1 MPSPPSPPGRT
12 ALGVRTVPV
21 DPNVQSRFHLS
32 EAQGAFVIGVVQDL
46 PASKAG
52 VPPGS
57 VIVAINHQPVRS
69 PQDLTQLVAR
79 GPVGTPV
86 PLQYILPGGQS
97 KQADVVLQSLE
108 QPLERALVGD
118 GDAGR
123 TTEPPA
129 LQPAPLTTRRV
140 QPTAGSESAEP
151 ATLVRLEELLRR
163 MHNRLEQIE
172 RRLER
177 IESGR

>member
-1 MPSPPSPPGRT
+1 
-12 ALGVRTVPV
+12 VRTVPV
-21 DPNVQSRFHLS
+21 DPNVQTRFRLS
-32 EAQGAFVIGVVQDL
+32 DAQGAFVIGVVQDL

-57 VIVAINHQPVRS
+57 VIVAINNQPVRS
-69 PQDLTQLVAR
+69 PQDLTHLVAR

-86 PLQYILPGGQS
+86 PLHYVLPGGQS

-108 QPLERALVGD
+108 QPLERALIGSEET
-118 GDAGR
+118 GQATGP
-123 TTEPPA
+123 TPAPPA

-140 QPTAGSESAEP
+140 QPTAGYQSDEP
-151 ATLVRLEELLRR
+151 TAPARLEELLRR
-163 MHNRLEQIE
+163 MSNRLEQIE